1 VPAGAKADC
10 KAGLGNYIGDPRETV
25 KDDKEMSYADKQ
37 KYMKGYKKTLD
48 DKGYKLSGSGEK
60 TQRLK

>member
-1 VPAGAKADC
+1 
-10 KAGLGNYIGDPRETV
+10 
-25 KDDKEMSYADKQ
+25 MSSSEKQ

-60 TQRLK
+60 TQIVKK